1 MSTNLTTGEVRLSYA
16 NLFEARA
23 INTNSEPKFSVTLLI
38 PKSDTNTKALID
50 SAIAEAI
57 QNGFT
62 KFPLWKGIAP
72 TQSGI
77 PLHDGDGVR
86 ENGEP
91 YGEECR
97 GHWVMT
103 ASSKQKQEIVD
114 RNVVPILDQSQIYSG
129 IYAHVSINF
138 YPYHNSGKKGIGCG
152 LGPVMKIRDG
162 EPLGSKITAAE
173 AFKGFAPATINA
185 PNIPYTPAPAVDPIT
200 GMPIV

>member
-38 PKSDTNTKALID
+38 PKSDTNTKSLID
-50 SAIAEAI
+50 AAIAEAM
-57 QNGFT
+57 QNGVANLAT
-62 KFPLWKGIAP
+62 WKGIAC
-72 TQSGI
+72 TSAGI

-86 ENGEP
+86 KNGEP
-91 YGEECR
+91 YGEECK
-97 GHWVMT
+97 GHWVIT
-103 ASSKQKQEIVD
+103 ASSKQKPEVVD
-114 RNVVPILDQSQIYSG
+114 KNVMPILDQSQIYSG
-129 IYAHVSINF
+129 VYAYVSLNF
-138 YPYHNSGKKGIGCG
+138 FPYLTSGNKGIGCG

-173 AFKGFAPATINA
+173 AFKGFAPATMNA